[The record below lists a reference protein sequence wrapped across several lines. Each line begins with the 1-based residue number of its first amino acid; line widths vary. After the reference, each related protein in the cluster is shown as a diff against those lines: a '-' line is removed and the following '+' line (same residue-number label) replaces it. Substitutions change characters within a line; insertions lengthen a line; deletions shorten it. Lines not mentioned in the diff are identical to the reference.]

1 MTLYL
6 EVDEYIENYSSG
18 YGVRIVFHE
27 PGTFPMPAEEGL
39 TLSPG
44 YETSIGLRAVRII
57 FKYSIHF
64 TSVFS
69 HNEVYLSVNGVYCLK
84 CDSG

>member
-1 MTLYL
+1 MSGIKLTLYL
-6 EVDEYIENYSSG
+6 EVDEYIENFSSG

-44 YETSIGLRAVRII
+44 YETNIGLRAV
-57 FKYSIHF
+57 SI
-64 TSVFS
+64 
-69 HNEVYLSVNGVYCLK
+69 
-84 CDSG
+84 